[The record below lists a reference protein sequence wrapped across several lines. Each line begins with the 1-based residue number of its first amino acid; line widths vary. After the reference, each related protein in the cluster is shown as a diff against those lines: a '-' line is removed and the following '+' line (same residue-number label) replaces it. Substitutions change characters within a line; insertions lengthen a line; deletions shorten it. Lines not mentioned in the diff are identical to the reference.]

1 MGSLVNVRGELN
13 RFSRR
18 SVDAKSLALDPKP
31 SDLFV
36 GRRLPRDVECLAAEP
51 VSVAKL

>member
-13 RFSRR
+13 LCRR
-18 SVDAKSLALDPKP
+18 SVVAQSLALDPKL

-36 GRRLPRDVECLAAEP
+36 GRYALRDVEVVVTEP